1 MGKLFGTDGVRGKI
15 NDDLTVQLAMR
26 IGVAAG
32 YVLGKN
38 KKVKVIIGRDS
49 RYSGQMLTMAVASG
63 LLSCGAEVIDVGI
76 VPTPAVSYLTKEL
89 KCDIGIMISAS
100 HNPSVYNGIKI
111 FNNEG
116 YKLAD
121 EVEEQIENYILNE
134 DVILGDNIG
143 KYTLDLSLKDKYIS
157 YLENECKINK
167 DLKIVVDCANGSA
180 SETAPILFKKIS
192 KNVSF
197 INREY
202 DGYNINENA
211 GSTHLDS
218 LISAVKKN
226 KADIGVAYDGD
237 ADRCMLVSSSGKII
251 GGDFILAICAK
262 YYKNQGK
269 LKNNT
274 VVGTVMSNLGLK
286 KFCETNDIGFEATKV
301 GDRYVLESMMENDYL
316 IGGEQSGHII
326 FRHLANTGDGELTS
340 IQILNIMSDT
350 GKSLDE
356 LAKVMTNYPQV
367 LVNVSVTK
375 EGKEKYKDD
384 KEIMDLVA
392 SISDELADNGRVLIR
407 PSGTERI
414 VRVMIEG
421 VDISDI
427 TDKANLIANKIKE
440 KFGE

>member
-15 NDDLTVQLAMR
+15 NDDLTVQLAMK
-26 IGVAAG
+26 IGVATG

-49 RYSGQMLTMAVASG
+49 RYSGQMLTMAVTSG

-76 VPTPAVSYLTKEL
+76 VPTPAVSYLTREL

-143 KYTLDLSLKDKYIS
+143 KYTLDLNLKNKYIA
-157 YLENECKINK
+157 YLEKECKINK

-180 SETAPILFKKIS
+180 SETAPILFKSIS
-192 KNVSF
+192 KNVTF
-197 INREY
+197 INCDY

-211 GSTHLDS
+211 GSTHLDG

-237 ADRCMLVSSSGKII
+237 ADRCMLVSSSGKVID
-251 GGDFILAICAK
+251 GDFILAICAK
-262 YYKNQGK
+262 YYKSQGK

-286 KFCETNDIGFEATKV
+286 KFCETNDLSFEATKV
-301 GDRYVLESMMENDYL
+301 GDRYVLESMMKNDYL

-356 LAKVMTNYPQV
+356 LACVMINYPQV

-375 EGKEKYKDD
+375 VGKEKYKDD
-384 KEIMDLVA
+384 NEITELID
-392 SISDELADNGRVLIR
+392 SISNELADNGRVLIR

-414 VRVMIEG
+414 IRVMIEG
-421 VDISDI
+421 LDISDI

>member
-15 NDDLTVQLAMR
+15 NDDLTVQLAMK

-32 YVLGKN
+32 YVLGTN

-49 RYSGQMLTMAVASG
+49 RYSGQMLTMAVTSG

-76 VPTPAVSYLTKEL
+76 VPTPAVSYLTREL

-111 FNNEG
+111 FNNDG

-121 EVEEQIENYILNE
+121 EVEEQIENYILSE

-157 YLENECKINK
+157 YLENECKISK

-197 INREY
+197 INWEY

-211 GSTHLDS
+211 GSTHLDG
-218 LISAVKKN
+218 LIAAVKKN
-226 KADIGVAYDGD
+226 KADIGIAYDGD
-237 ADRCMLVSSSGKII
+237 ADRCMLVSSSGKVID
-251 GGDFILAICAK
+251 GDFILAICAK
-262 YYKNQGK
+262 HYKSQDK

-286 KFCETNDIGFEATKV
+286 KFCEINDINFETTKV
-301 GDRYVLESMMENDYL
+301 GDRYVLESMMGNDYL

-356 LAKVMTNYPQV
+356 LAGVMTNYPQV

-375 EGKEKYKDD
+375 EGKEKYKNDN
-384 KEIMDLVA
+384 EIMEIID
-392 SISDELADNGRVLIR
+392 SISAELADNGRVLIR

-421 VDISDI
+421 LDISDI
-427 TDKANLIANKIKE
+427 TDKANVIANKIKE